1 MRLYDEGRSPIKGK
15 KISEIIAELTFLK
28 GLGKAETRSKLVE
41 QWKAVIEN
49 FFPPQIVQFT
59 NPGGIRNG
67 RLTIFV
73 SGSNAII
80 QELTFR
86 KTELLAQWNLLY
98 PEEKLRGITF
108 KQGK

>member
-67 RLTIFV
+67 RLTVFV
-73 SGSNAII
+73 SGSNAISARA
-80 QELTFR
+80 EPVPRPSFLRNSRRFML
-86 KTELLAQWNLLY
+86 KLLFSIVL
-98 PEEKLRGITF
+98 PVV
-108 KQGK
+108 